1 MKLLQKQIRKKRTVN
16 DRRRTHNSPR
26 AAHSSVLHNTT
37 ILPKPTAPLIRV
49 FGEIRVFGKRL
60 ARRIRSL
67 IPIFQRS
74 LIFLPCQTQRQA
86 HTDPSTPVVRL
97 IIPVLFLLVRKRTQ
111 DMAYFDTSLLLDLP
125 LQLVVWV
132 HVEHPQRHVC
142 DWWLCDEKSSYRV
155 VFGDISEVE
164 KHIAGVGLV
173 SSFCGRSRVNA
184 CEAQRVELRFH
195 DIAWLGVPL
204 VWVDNLLRQDLGKA
218 LAFKPLPLIDF
229 EALTPPVS
237 ELFLRSQQHAVLEE
251 DAAGDGCLPLLAH
264 SLH

>member
-1 MKLLQKQIRKKRTVN
+1 M
-16 DRRRTHNSPR
+16 
-26 AAHSSVLHNTT
+26 
-37 ILPKPTAPLIRV
+37 
-49 FGEIRVFGKRL
+49 
-60 ARRIRSL
+60 
-67 IPIFQRS
+67 
-74 LIFLPCQTQRQA
+74 
-86 HTDPSTPVVRL
+86 
-97 IIPVLFLLVRKRTQ
+97 
-111 DMAYFDTSLLLDLP
+111 
-125 LQLVVWV
+125 
-132 HVEHPQRHVC
+132 
-142 DWWLCDEKSSYRV
+142 
-155 VFGDISEVE
+155 FGDISEVE

-173 SSFCGRSRVNA
+173 SSFCGRSRVSA
-184 CEAQRVELRFH
+184 CKAQRVELRFH